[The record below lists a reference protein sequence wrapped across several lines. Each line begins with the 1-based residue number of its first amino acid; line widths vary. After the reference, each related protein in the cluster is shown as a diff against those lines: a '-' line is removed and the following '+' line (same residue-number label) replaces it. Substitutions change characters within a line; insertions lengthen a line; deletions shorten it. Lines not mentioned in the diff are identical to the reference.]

1 MSWKQHLGKRKV
13 SQTIPPRTWASVDM
27 PRPEAPIDPDWPLA
41 SFASSLRALRL
52 ERGITY
58 REMARLT
65 NYGVTALS
73 VAAGGRYLPTLEVTL
88 AYALSCGG
96 IEDEWRLRW
105 YQARDLFRNRNGAER
120 G

>member
-1 MSWKQHLGKRKV
+1 
-13 SQTIPPRTWASVDM
+13 M

-41 SFASSLRALRL
+41 GFASGLRALRQ

-58 REMARLT
+58 REMAHLT

-73 VAAGGRYLPTLEVTL
+73 VAANGRALPTLQITL
-88 AYALSCGG
+88 AYAVSCGG
-96 IEDEWRLRW
+96 LEHEWRLRW
-105 YQARDLFRNRNGAER
+105 YQARDRLRNANGGEH